1 MKAPKTFEEGMSRLE
16 DILAKM
22 QSEETTLADSV
33 KLYTEA
39 ASLVEY
45 CSRTL
50 GKVSLQI
57 DEIDGRLAAAEKAQ
71 NGLDVERDVEEQ
83 T

>member
-1 MKAPKTFEEGMSRLE
+1 MSRLE

-33 KLYTEA
+33 KLYAEA
-39 ASLVEY
+39 AGLVEY

-50 GKVSLQI
+50 DKVSLQI
-57 DEIDGRLAAAEKAQ
+57 DEIDGRLAAMEKAQ

>member
-1 MKAPKTFEEGMSRLE
+1 MLFRS
-16 DILAKM
+16 
-22 QSEETTLADSV
+22 
-33 KLYTEA
+33 
-39 ASLVEY
+39 
-45 CSRTL
+45 L

>member
-1 MKAPKTFEEGMSRLE
+1 MSRLE

-33 KLYTEA
+33 KLYAEA
-39 ASLVEY
+39 AGLVEY

>member
-33 KLYTEA
+33 KLYAEA
-39 ASLVEY
+39 AGLVEY

-57 DEIDGRLAAAEKAQ
+57 DEIDGRLAAAEKTQ

>member
-33 KLYTEA
+33 KLYAEA
-39 ASLVEY
+39 AGLVEY

-71 NGLDVERDVEEQ
+71 NGLDVERDMEEQ

>member
-33 KLYTEA
+33 KLYAEA
-39 ASLVEY
+39 AGLVEY

-50 GKVSLQI
+50 DKVSLQI
-57 DEIDGRLAAAEKAQ
+57 DEIDGRLAAMEKAQ

>member
-1 MKAPKTFEEGMSRLE
+1 MKAPKTFEEGMTRLE

-33 KLYTEA
+33 KLYAEA
-39 ASLVEY
+39 AGLVEY

>member
-33 KLYTEA
+33 KLYAEA
-39 ASLVEY
+39 AGLVEY

-57 DEIDGRLAAAEKAQ
+57 DEIDGRLAAMEKAQ

>member
-1 MKAPKTFEEGMSRLE
+1 MKAPKTFEAGMSRLE

-33 KLYTEA
+33 KLYAEA
-39 ASLVEY
+39 AGLVEY

>member
-33 KLYTEA
+33 KLYAEA
-39 ASLVEY
+39 AGLVEY

-71 NGLDVERDVEEQ
+71 KGLDVERDVEEQ

>member
-1 MKAPKTFEEGMSRLE
+1 MKAPKTFEECMSRLE

-33 KLYTEA
+33 KLYAEA

>member
-1 MKAPKTFEEGMSRLE
+1 
-16 DILAKM
+16 M

-33 KLYTEA
+33 KLYAEA
-39 ASLVEY
+39 AGLVEY